1 MQQPS
6 AHNATA
12 VALEF
17 QPFLQALSGRPRGKR
32 LAFSIRLLKIA
43 LGKCLDFLDS
53 CSHLAVGYA

>member
-17 QPFLQALSGRPRGKR
+17 QPFFLVALARLVGGP
-32 LAFSIRLLKIA
+32 LAFGIGLLKIA